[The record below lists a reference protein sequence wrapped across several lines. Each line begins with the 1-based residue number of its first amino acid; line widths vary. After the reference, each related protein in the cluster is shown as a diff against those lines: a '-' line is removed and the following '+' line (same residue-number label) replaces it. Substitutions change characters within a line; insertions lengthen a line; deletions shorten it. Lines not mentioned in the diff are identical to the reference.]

1 LHFCNI
7 SCNQSTE
14 TRQDT
19 IMSEPSET
27 PKSCPK
33 CGAALPAEQTGGLCP
48 RCLMAEAMEPT
59 QAEATDSPPPKVL
72 PPAELA
78 PHFPNLEI
86 LEYLG
91 RGGMGVVYKA
101 RQLSLNRLVALK
113 LLAPERVT
121 DAKFAERFEREA
133 RALAAMSHPN
143 IVTIHD
149 FGQAGGYY
157 FLLMEYVDGVN
168 LRQAMKAGRFTP
180 EQALAVVPPVCE
192 ALQYAHEH
200 GIVHRDIKPEN
211 LLLDKEGRVKIADF
225 GVAKMLGGDSSGVG
239 LAESQPAGTPQY
251 MAPEQKRTPQQTDSR
266 ADIYSLGVVL
276 YEMLTGELPDGRL
289 QPPSKKVHIDVRLD
303 DVVLRALEKEPER
316 RYQTASQVK
325 EDVQT
330 IVSTRSTPEGP
341 AASTPPPRRDPPVL
355 SDSPPPEAN
364 DQLLANA
371 RRLVAVPAIGLILAG
386 CLDLLVIIVMALLAG
401 VSMIHVR
408 NFSSFVSPGPIMA
421 VPAVG
426 RVSVL
431 SMLVVLPLCLCA
443 FIIISGG
450 LRMRTLRSYNMAVA
464 ASILAMITPGMLLG
478 LPFGIWA
485 LIVLTRQEVRAAF
498 EAGSA
503 WRGLTPGGTQG
514 VTPPRSGKGSKA
526 VLAIAL
532 AVVGVLLVFLV
543 LAGVGLFWLRTRQV
557 QRRQAFVTL
566 TQSATDEE
574 QRQLALMDDVRRS
587 AEQFRQSAN
596 SPEAVP
602 VPELLPEA
610 PALPD
615 GAISPPTP
623 LTPLTPP
630 TPLTPLT
637 PLTPPTPLTPLA
649 PLKPPTPA
657 IPVSRDDLQARLNAV
672 RAIASFTRK
681 DQTAAEL
688 AKAAA
693 DAGETNIALAA
704 LNEMTAFTA
713 RDKAAAE
720 VAKAASNA
728 GNGSFALNALNNI
741 TAFTVKDQACYDS
754 ALALS
759 KAGRTRDANLVAAL
773 ITSFTVRDRCLAEL
787 AGQTNR

>member
-1 LHFCNI
+1 
-7 SCNQSTE
+7 
-14 TRQDT
+14 
-19 IMSEPSET
+19 MSEPSET
-27 PKSCPK
+27 PQSCPK

-59 QAEATDSPPPKVL
+59 RLEAADSPAPKVL
-72 PPAELA
+72 PPEELA
-78 PHFPNLEI
+78 PHFQNLEI

-157 FLLMEYVDGVN
+157 YLLMEFVDGVN

-200 GIVHRDIKPEN
+200 GIVHQDIKPEN
-211 LLLDKEGRVKIADF
+211 LLLDREGRVKIADF
-225 GVAKMLGGDSSGVG
+225 GVAKMLGGDPSGVG

-251 MAPEQKRTPQQTDSR
+251 MAPEQKATPQQTDSR

-289 QPPSKKVHIDVRLD
+289 QLPSKKVQIDVRLD
-303 DVVLRALEKEPER
+303 DVVLRALEKEPDR

-325 EDVQT
+325 ADVQT
-330 IVSTRSTPEGP
+330 IVATRSTPVT
-341 AASTPPPRRDPPVL
+341 STTNTTARRRDPPVL
-355 SDSPPPEAN
+355 SDIPRPE
-364 DQLLANA
+364 DVEQSFVNA
-371 RRLVAVPAIGLILAG
+371 RRLVEVPAIGLVLAG
-386 CLDLLVIIVMALLAG
+386 CLNLLLVIVMVGLAG
-401 VSMIHVR
+401 VSMFHVR
-408 NFSSFVSPGPIMA
+408 SFSTFVAPGPTMA
-421 VPAVG
+421 VPMVS

-431 SMLVVLPLCLCA
+431 SLLVVLPLCICA

-450 LRMRTLRSYNMAVA
+450 LRMRGLRNYNLAVA

-503 WRGLTPGGTQG
+503 RRGMTPGGTQG
-514 VTPPRSGKGSKA
+514 VTPPRSGSGKA
-526 VLAIAL
+526 ALAIAL
-532 AVVGVLLVFLV
+532 AFAGVLLFFL
-543 LAGVGLFWLRTRQV
+543 LIAGVGLFWARTRKV
-557 QRRQAFVTL
+557 ERRQMFEAQ
-566 TQSATDEE
+566 TQVANDLER
-574 QRQLALMDDVRRS
+574 QQLALMEDVERQQLALMEDVRRS
-587 AEQFRQSAN
+587 AEQFGQAAVA
-596 SPEAVP
+596 PPAVP
-602 VPELLPEA
+602 MPPVPNEPLLPEA

-615 GAISPPTP
+615 APLSTP
-623 LTPLTPP
+623 LTPLTPS
-630 TPLTPLT
+630 
-637 PLTPPTPLTPLA
+637 TPPTP
-649 PLKPPTPA
+649 PTPA
-657 IPVSRDDLQARLNAV
+657 TPYSRDDLQARLNAV
-672 RAIASFTRK
+672 RAIAGFTTK
-681 DQTAAEL
+681 DQAAAEL

-693 DAGETNIALAA
+693 AGEADIALAA

-720 VAKAASNA
+720 VAKAAGNA
-728 GNGSFALNALNNI
+728 ANGALALKALNQI
-741 TAFTVKDQACYDS
+741 TAFTVKDQACYEC

-759 KAGRTRDANLVAAL
+759 KAGQTRDANRVAGL

-787 AGQTNR
+787 AGQANR